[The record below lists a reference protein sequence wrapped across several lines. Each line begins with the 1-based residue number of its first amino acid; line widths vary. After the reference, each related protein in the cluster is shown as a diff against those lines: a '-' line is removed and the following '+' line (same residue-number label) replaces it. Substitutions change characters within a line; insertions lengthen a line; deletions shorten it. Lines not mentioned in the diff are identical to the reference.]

1 MGQVESFHEEHNRQE
16 AWHAARFHRACSS
29 TCQVEAAPQRFP
41 YSNMS
46 NEAEWRA
53 ASSIRQR
60 HGATMRVPRPL
71 LCRSTDSI
79 HRSHRQLSQVG
90 NEDLVSQRVTG
101 VPWFC
106 QGEQQERPLELITSM
121 CGPHEEQRPSVDA
134 EFGLSDWQVAAACR
148 GRQQLCTWY
157 PTTPTSAPRREW
169 ADDDFGISDA
179 QLSGLTQDGR
189 RERLVT
195 SLPSCCGDRAKN
207 CRSCA
212 NVAVLS
218 DALCPDYSE
227 DEDVRTERLV
237 PVLTPYD
244 EGEQQSYCGYSFV

>member
-1 MGQVESFHEEHNRQE
+1 MGQAESFHEEHDHQE
-16 AWHAARFHRACSS
+16 VLFHGACSS
-29 TCQVEAAPQRFP
+29 TASSTARPEFSPNP
-41 YSNMS
+41 SS
-46 NEAEWRA
+46 EAEWRA
-53 ASSIRQR
+53 ASALRFER
-60 HGATMRVPRPL
+60 HGAMRVPRPL
-71 LCRSTDSI
+71 FSRSS
-79 HRSHRQLSQVG
+79 SQLPLVG
-90 NEDLVSQRVTG
+90 NEDLVSQGMTG
-101 VPWFC
+101 VPWLC
-106 QGEQQERPLELITSM
+106 QGEHLSSQGRPLELVTCM

-134 EFGLSDWQVAAACR
+134 EFGLSDWQVAAVCR

-189 RERLVT
+189 RRLVAT
-195 SLPSCCGDRAKN
+195 SLPTCCERKTD
-207 CRSCA
+207 CRSCT

-227 DEDVRTERLV
+227 DEDVRAEKLV

-244 EGEQQSYCGYSFV
+244 EHDQSEGYCGYSFV